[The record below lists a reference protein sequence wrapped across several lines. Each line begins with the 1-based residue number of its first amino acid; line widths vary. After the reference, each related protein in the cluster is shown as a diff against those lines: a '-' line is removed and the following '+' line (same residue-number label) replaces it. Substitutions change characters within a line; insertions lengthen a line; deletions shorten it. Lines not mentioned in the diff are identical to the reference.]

1 MTSIIPAILM
11 ILTSTA
17 QFDSTNPTGLW
28 FEEFAIPY
36 EIFLSEGWEVTVVS
50 VQGGKVPLD
59 PRSTAN
65 LDEESKNGIAIRA
78 LDQTI
83 SLKDINPSDY
93 NAVFFPGG
101 HGTMFDFPENPNINA
116 AIQAVLNKDGV
127 VAAVCHGPAAFVGA
141 KDSDGKSI
149 VSGRRLTSFTNAEE
163 TAAQLDKHVPFMLET
178 RLRELG
184 AEFVPG
190 ENFKENVIIDKKL
203 ITGQNP
209 ASSAA
214 TAKAVVL
221 AMKAAS
227 DGR

>member
-1 MTSIIPAILM
+1 MTSVIPAILM

-17 QFDSTNPTGLW
+17 QFDSTTPTGLW
-28 FEEFAIPY
+28 FEEFAVPY

-65 LDEESKNGIAIRA
+65 LDEKAKSGGAMRA
-78 LDQTI
+78 LEQTI
-83 SLKDINPSDY
+83 SLKEINPSDY

-116 AIQAVLNKDGV
+116 AIQAVVKKDGV
-127 VAAVCHGPAAFVGA
+127 IAAVCHGPAAFVGA
-141 KDSDGKSI
+141 KDSEGKPI

-163 TAAQLDKHVPFMLET
+163 IAAQLEKHVPFLLESK
-178 RLRELG
+178 LRELG
-184 AEFVPG
+184 AEFVLG
-190 ENFKENVIIDKKL
+190 ENFKENVVVDDNL

-214 TAKAVVL
+214 AAKAVVQAL
-221 AMKAAS
+221 KAVS
-227 DGR
+227 VDR